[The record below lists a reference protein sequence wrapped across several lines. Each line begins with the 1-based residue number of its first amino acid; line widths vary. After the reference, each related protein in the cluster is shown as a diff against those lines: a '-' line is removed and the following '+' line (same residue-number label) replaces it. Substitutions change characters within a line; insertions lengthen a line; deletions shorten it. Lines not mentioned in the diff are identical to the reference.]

1 MKTYAT
7 LLLVIIPVFSF
18 SSFGQQSA
26 SAPAAIENATLILDN
41 TPKDNLVIVAYYV
54 EETIN
59 MTFGKRITKYEVSKL
74 SMVNTYDL
82 GPHNTR
88 TVTPIYRKAKVKA
101 VEENLQPKTV
111 SDNVSTVIKPVKVEV
126 IAPSEPQ
133 KYINIDVVATYEKVL
148 DKGYKTT
155 EMLTRVADKAYFSGD
170 LATAVKYYSQLFE
183 MNTNL
188 EAMYYYRYAQCLKG
202 MDQIEKA
209 NEMMKLFEIK
219 NSTSKVARK

>member
-7 LLLVIIPVFSF
+7 LLLVIVPVFSF

-26 SAPAAIENATLILDN
+26 SAPTAIENATLILDN

-101 VEENLQPKTV
+101 VEENLQPKTI
-111 SDNVSTVIKPVKVEV
+111 SDNVSTAIKPVKVEV

>member
-26 SAPAAIENATLILDN
+26 SAPTAIENATLILDN

-111 SDNVSTVIKPVKVEV
+111 SDNVPTTIKPVKVEV